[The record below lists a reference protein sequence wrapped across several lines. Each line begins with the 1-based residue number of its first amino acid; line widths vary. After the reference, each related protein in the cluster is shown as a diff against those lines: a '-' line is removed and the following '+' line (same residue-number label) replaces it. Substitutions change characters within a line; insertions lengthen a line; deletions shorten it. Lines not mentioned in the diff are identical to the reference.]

1 MLENLDKK
9 QKVIIMASIVF
20 LVIIVFTIA
29 IALNGS
35 KKNTNKIDEVFLKAS
50 VIDENTLNLE
60 IDAPNNKMIN
70 YTLEKSS
77 SLNFSEKEEVK
88 GSTNTEKVQIETK
101 DIENT
106 TYYRV
111 KLENI
116 ETKEIIYSNV
126 ISISPKEIKEG
137 NLNDEKVLD
146 SSMNNN
152 ELEIEERKEEK
163 STSKSY
169 KSEEKTQESSEKSEE
184 SISEQENSEELSI
197 SSNSSVS
204 KASSSK
210 SSSSKASN
218 SKTNSLKNS
227 NNNYDNNYEQ
237 SKYVSSKSSK
247 SSSSSK
253 NQSSKSSNSNTS
265 SKTNVEIKNEEKI
278 IEVRYIKLSTSNVEL
293 DLSVINTKKLDVTIT
308 PENATDKKI
317 TWLSENEEIAKVNQD
332 GTIIAV
338 SNGQT
343 NIIARSGKKEAKCKV
358 KVITTATGMKLD
370 KTKIKLDITTNKQE
384 QIIAEVEPETATN
397 YKITWSSEDTKIAR
411 VDSSGKITGVS
422 NGKTKIIA
430 TMGNIKKECEVVVET
445 SPKSLLF
452 NKKNIE
458 LDINQNNQEKIKTKI
473 TPSTSSYTKVK
484 WKSSNT
490 KVATVDRTGKVTA
503 VGEGIAKI
511 TAEIEGKED
520 IKNTIIVN
528 VNSTISNIELNKR
541 NIDINLRNPSTN
553 EIIAKLKNGEIYK
566 SIIWTTS
573 NESVVK
579 VVGNGLKANINAVGE
594 GNAIVSVT
602 IDGKTS
608 SCNVNVIDN
617 IDIQKIEFNKADFVL
632 DKNLSVTATAK
643 IYPENATN
651 KNLTYSIS
659 DSNVASVLINSNG
672 KIKITG
678 KNAGNATIIIKP
690 ANESNVISK
699 INVTVINKNTDIYY
713 KYKSEIYR
721 IVKSRINLN
730 VFSKIIVKNDL
741 IQFGK
746 EPYPDKCLS
755 FAEGYSYFLAE
766 GTATELDSVI
776 KSNLANYKYGY
787 FKTYSNDDKS
797 IVLEKMYDEIIRGY
811 APIVHVNGNKEGTSR
826 HYITVVGVN
835 ENVPKLELQES
846 DFLVIDCARFS
857 LPKNIK

>member
-411 VDSSGKITGVS
+411 VDSNGKITGAS

-520 IKNTIIVN
+520 IKNTVKVIVDSS
-528 VNSTISNIELNKR
+528 VSNIGISKKNMDLDLLE
-541 NIDINLRNPSTN
+541 STTAKI
-553 EIIAKLKNGEIYK
+553 EAKLKNGEVYK
-566 SIIWTTS
+566 NVKWTSS
-573 NESVVK
+573 NEKIAK
-579 VVGNGLKANINAVGE
+579 VEGDGLKAKITGLNAGETAINV
-594 GNAIVSVT
+594 N
-602 IDGKTS
+602 IDGKS
-608 SCNVNVIDN
+608 SICYVD
-617 IDIQKIEFNKADFVL
+617 
-632 DKNLSVTATAK
+632 
-643 IYPENATN
+643 
-651 KNLTYSIS
+651 
-659 DSNVASVLINSNG
+659 
-672 KIKITG
+672 
-678 KNAGNATIIIKP
+678 
-690 ANESNVISK
+690 
-699 INVTVINKNTDIYY
+699 
-713 KYKSEIYR
+713 
-721 IVKSRINLN
+721 VK
-730 VFSKIIVKNDL
+730 K
-741 IQFGK
+741 G
-746 EPYPDKCLS
+746 
-755 FAEGYSYFLAE
+755 
-766 GTATELDSVI
+766 
-776 KSNLANYKYGY
+776 
-787 FKTYSNDDKS
+787 
-797 IVLEKMYDEIIRGY
+797 
-811 APIVHVNGNKEGTSR
+811 
-826 HYITVVGVN
+826 
-835 ENVPKLELQES
+835 KLELTKTNNNKLELGGNNKTTIKICNEKNAENVKFISS
-846 DFLVIDCARFS
+846 DSTIANVDNNGLVEGLNTGRAIITVETDKGIGKCEIIVIKHSNIELGRNIVNYAKQFVGVRYELGKASPDAFDCSGLVMYVFKKFGYS
-857 LPKNIK
+857 LPHKASKQALYGIDVSLSEIQAGDLLFYSKYGKNGEITHVGIYMWDGKMIHAANQNEGVIISSIRRSGITFVKAKRVI